1 MILWHV
7 IAQHFTKNYG
17 TKIDPSYFVTTQT
30 STIQNPNNGAFEVY
44 IL

>member
-7 IAQHFTKNYG
+7 NAQHFTKKIG
-17 TKIDPSYFVTTQT
+17 TKIDPSYLVTTQT
-30 STIQNPNNGAFEVY
+30 STIPNPNIGTFEDY